1 MENQSNRNTFYL
13 GAAAVALL
21 FGAGGLYL
29 GGAVF
34 APKSAPMAVEEEGH
48 AEEEEEGH
56 VEGQLIMDEARIKAA
71 GIVTETIAAGGLGA
85 EILAQG
91 VVAATP
97 SGEAVLTARADGAIV
112 RITVGLGDTVRAGQV
127 VAVME
132 SRDASSIAADSSSAN
147 ANLNL
152 ARSNY
157 AREKRLFDMKVT
169 ARQDLEVAAAD
180 LARAEAEARRATSAA
195 SAAKVTGDGRT
206 IGVVSLIS
214 GRVTRVD
221 AKLGAYAL
229 AGTELFRVSDPN
241 RIQVNASL
249 LDVDAQRV
257 QIGDTAVIELLDGT
271 SVPATVRSI
280 TPSVDPQ
287 SKTVTIV
294 LMPQGIAGLTTGQ
307 GLRVRIKPNVAG
319 LGTTVTVPQDAVQ
332 SIEGRDMVFLK
343 TANGF
348 LATPVTIGKRSG
360 GRIEITEGLKAG
372 DTIAT
377 KGAFML
383 KAELGKGE
391 AEH

>member
-1 MENQSNRNTFYL
+1 MENQSNRSTFYL

-34 APKSAPMAVEEEGH
+34 VPKSAPMAVEEEGH
-48 AEEEEEGH
+48 GDEEEEGH

-71 GIVTETIAAGGLGA
+71 GIVTETITAGGLGA

-132 SRDASSIAADSSSAN
+132 SRDASTIAADSSSAN

>member
-1 MENQSNRNTFYL
+1 MENQSNRSTFYL
-13 GAAAVALL
+13 RAAAVALL

-214 GRVTRVD
+214 GRVTRAD

-343 TANGF
+343 TVNGF